1 MEKKDNHSPFITLRF
16 RNFRLVWIGLFISS
30 IGSMMQVT
38 AINWHIYLLTKSAL
52 SLAMIGLVKI
62 VPIILLAPFT
72 GVLADI
78 HNRRKLILVAQT
90 IMTVCA
96 ISLTILTYLNII
108 NPLMIYVI
116 IFINAIAMAID
127 IPARQSFMPL
137 LLPEKYFANASSLIN
152 VMWRLSAIIGPG
164 IGGLMIAGFNIG
176 SVYLF
181 NAISFL
187 AIIFV
192 LLEIGSVN
200 QIYSNRKLSLFS
212 IKEGFSFVFKSPLI
226 CSTMFLDFFATFF
239 ASGNV
244 LLPIFAKDILKVG
257 AQGYGFLS
265 AASAIGGA
273 AAGICLSFME
283 KIRHQGRLILVA
295 VIVYGLATLFFGLSK
310 LFFLSFVFLAIT
322 GFADVISSTIRNTIR
337 QLNTPDYIR
346 GRMSSVSMIFFYG
359 GPELG
364 EVEAGVMASFIGAP
378 ISVVIGG
385 VGAIISTL
393 IIGLVTPKLTNYDQ

>member
-181 NAISFL
+181 NAISLL

>member
-364 EVEAGVMASFIGAP
+364 EVKAGVMASFIGAP

>member
-1 MEKKDNHSPFITLRF
+1 
-16 RNFRLVWIGLFISS
+16 
-30 IGSMMQVT
+30 MQVT